1 MWFGSFFVMLDSKK
15 LIFSHGTVAVSSQ
28 SWFPLFSVG
37 GDRDQRGSDDGHW
50 SQSGEEV
57 SKALGVLSRNDLI
70 ATCCWRSCWVFLQRR
85 HGDNGADGGGGF
97 RRGRRSVLHQ
107 EAHRAEAGGGR
118 RRRLPVPGRRKPQ
131 TSRYLEEERHPAHH
145 WIQVRSAGLQLEHL
159 ELMTLYTFLLRL
171 RRKCFVE

>member
-70 ATCCWRSCWVFLQRR
+70 ATCC
-85 HGDNGADGGGGF
+85 
-97 RRGRRSVLHQ
+97 
-107 EAHRAEAGGGR
+107 
-118 RRRLPVPGRRKPQ
+118 
-131 TSRYLEEERHPAHH
+131 
-145 WIQVRSAGLQLEHL
+145 
-159 ELMTLYTFLLRL
+159 
-171 RRKCFVE
+171 